1 MGIAESVPVECGADT
16 RPPGLCDMDKEEV
29 ITMGNEH
36 SVTIKG
42 KRRAEKREGPKWD
55 GLVKS
60 RKFQFGVIPAE
71 AGIQCFQYVLDAGS
85 SPA

>member
-1 MGIAESVPVECGADT
+1 MVLSQD
-16 RPPGLCDMDKEEV
+16 
-29 ITMGNEH
+29 IT
-36 SVTIKG
+36 VDLLTF
-42 KRRAEKREGPKWD
+42 D

-60 RKFQFGVIPAE
+60 RKIQFIVIPAE